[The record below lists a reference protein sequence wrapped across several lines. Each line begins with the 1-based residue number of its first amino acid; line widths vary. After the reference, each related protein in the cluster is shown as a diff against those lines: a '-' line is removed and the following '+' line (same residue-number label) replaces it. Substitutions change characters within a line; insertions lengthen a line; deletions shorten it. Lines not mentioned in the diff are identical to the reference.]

1 MGIKKSIE
9 TATEKITS
17 RVKRAGPFRS
27 LLSPSSVTSFRD
39 RGIEWIYLIIL
50 FLLAA
55 GVVNAAANAGQ
66 PGISSVI
73 IAPTP
78 AAQSVT
84 ETFILLFSYIVG
96 ALGGYAMYL
105 SGRQTIR
112 ARSAEMF
119 FAGGIILLSIA
130 IVVGYY
136 VVSLK

>member
-1 MGIKKSIE
+1 MRHAGLLRSLS
-9 TATEKITS
+9 TPSSITS
-17 RVKRAGPFRS
+17 
-27 LLSPSSVTSFRD
+27 LRD

-55 GVVNAAANAGQ
+55 GVVNAAANASQ
-66 PGISSVI
+66 PGISSLI

-78 AAQSVT
+78 AAQSLT
-84 ETFILLFSYIVG
+84 ETFILLFTYIVG

-130 IVVGYY
+130 LVIGYY